1 MTVNA
6 MTAVTDEESEFGRTT
21 TESRRARYANRRA
34 VRVRLDVSEA
44 VNLVSAATPEE
55 PNSQPLSWKTI
66 GRIEESL
73 GQVERPGPASDRLKR
88 VRS

>member
-1 MTVNA
+1 MIVNA
-6 MTAVTDEESEFGRTT
+6 MRAVTDEESEPGRTT
-21 TESRRARYANRRA
+21 TESKRAKYANRRA

-44 VNLVSAATPEE
+44 VNLVSAAMPEG

-73 GQVERPGPASDRLKR
+73 GQVGTQGPAPDRRKR
-88 VRS
+88 VRP